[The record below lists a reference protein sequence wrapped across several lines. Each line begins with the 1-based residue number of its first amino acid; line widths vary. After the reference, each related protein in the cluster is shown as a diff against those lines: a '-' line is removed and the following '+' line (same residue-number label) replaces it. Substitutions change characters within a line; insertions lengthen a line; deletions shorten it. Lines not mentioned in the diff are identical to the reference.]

1 MLRGIRINLGMT
13 QKEICKYLRMR
24 ERGYREAERG
34 RRGLTFKQ
42 KVLLFKLLLK
52 KFFIG

>member
-1 MLRGIRINLGMT
+1 MLRGIRTNLGLT
-13 QKEICKYLRMR
+13 QKEICRYLRMR
-24 ERGYREAERG
+24 EHEYRDAERG

-42 KVLLFKLLLK
+42 KCYLLKLLLK

>member
-1 MLRGIRINLGMT
+1 MLRGIRINSGLT
-13 QKEICKYLRMR
+13 QKEICRYLRMR
-24 ERGYREAERG
+24 EREYREAERG

-42 KVLLFKLLLK
+42 KYYLFKLLLK